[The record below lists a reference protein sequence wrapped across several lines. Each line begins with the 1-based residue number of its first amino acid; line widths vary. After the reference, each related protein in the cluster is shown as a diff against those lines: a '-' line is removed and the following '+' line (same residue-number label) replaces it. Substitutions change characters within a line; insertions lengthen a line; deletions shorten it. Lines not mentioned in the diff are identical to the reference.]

1 MGALPVCFAVPAVTA
16 AGLEAFW
23 SSVPAG
29 VTYSPLSPVSKN
41 TKLVQF
47 YVELLH
53 FNDCYVSNS
62 TKYYLKRLPLLPLL
76 PLLLLLLQQQ
86 QQVPYLLPLLQAVLS

>member
-1 MGALPVCFAVPAVTA
+1 MGALPVLCAVPAVA
-16 AGLEAFW
+16 AGKKAAVW

-29 VTYSPLSPVSKN
+29 VSYSPLSPVSKN

-62 TKYYLKRLPLLPLL
+62 TKYYLKRLPLLPVLPVLPVLPLL
-76 PLLLLLLQQQ
+76 LLLLLLLLQQQ
-86 QQVPYLLPLLQAVLS
+86 